1 VFCAYSIGFNQ
12 PEVMSGG
19 LVQVLTD
26 WESTEAVPVNVLY
39 APGVRRLP
47 RARAFIDFVTE
58 CQRSRARSRP
68 SSRRTERPAWM
79 RRPHGRASDFEPRPL
94 RSG

>member
-1 VFCAYSIGFNQ
+1 
-12 PEVMSGG
+12 

-39 APGVRRLP
+39 APSARRLP
-47 RARAFIDFVTE
+47 RVRAFTDFATE
-58 CQRSRARSRP
+58 LFNDLERDRGRLVVG
-68 SSRRTERPAWM
+68 TERPAWM

-94 RSG
+94 RPGTSLRLRETI